1 MKQYVF
7 TILFTAAV
15 TLSLSWAVWR
25 LSLKYKLYPGIRERD
40 VHKTPTPRLGG
51 VAMFLGV
58 VAAFTVSSQHPYFAI
73 FWERPEPVYAIL
85 VATLLIVWLN
95 AGILLAFVGNEGSQ
109 YQLLALGAVLIFAA
123 LLNGLT
129 TRRYGGS
136 R

>member
-58 VAAFTVSSQHPYFAI
+58 VAAFAVSSQHPYFAI
-73 FWERPEPVYAIL
+73 FWVESC
-85 VATLLIVWLN
+85 T
-95 AGILLAFVGNEGSQ
+95 
-109 YQLLALGAVLIFAA
+109 
-123 LLNGLT
+123 GLRDPRCDAPD
-129 TRRYGGS
+129 RRRRS
-136 R
+136 RR

>member
-58 VAAFTVSSQHPYFAI
+58 VAAFAVSSQHPVLRDLLGEPAHRCRRSS
-73 FWERPEPVYAIL
+73 RP
-85 VATLLIVWLN
+85 
-95 AGILLAFVGNEGSQ
+95 
-109 YQLLALGAVLIFAA
+109 
-123 LLNGLT
+123 
-129 TRRYGGS
+129 RC
-136 R
+136 